1 MTDVAAI
8 LLGAAARGVVV
19 LLVALVLTTLLQR
32 RPAAVRHAIWTGA
45 IAAQLL
51 LVVLALWGPRW
62 KVPVPEPLRSLV
74 PEASIVTP
82 VDQSRDVSP
91 KVATKRSM
99 SCCRCIMRADPHASL
114 SAPWFNPDYAPHRN
128 PPAGDRQ

>member
-8 LLGAAARGVVV
+8 LLGAAGRGAVV

-45 IAAQLL
+45 IAVQLL

-62 KVPVPEPLRSLV
+62 NVPVPEPLRSLV

-82 VDQSRDVSP
+82 VDQSRDGSP
-91 KVATKRSM
+91 KVASSTRDGVM
-99 SCCRCIMRADPHASL
+99 PAPAVRAAGRRHTTIL
-114 SAPWFNPDYAPHRN
+114 
-128 PPAGDRQ
+128 PADVVGWALAGCGRAR